1 MVRFKEQTY
10 VKVWANNPRM
20 KIDAVILAVILAVA
34 LPHAA
39 LAAGGPDP
47 CGPAPDGAPG
57 QAARVQSWTPAQLGA
72 GWVPPACS
80 GWATPGFRSL
90 VAVTG
95 ALQLTGG
102 TAAVLARLGG
112 VSGTVGV
119 RYWSVSK
126 KAWEPLITAA
136 QATGPGGQPRTDFSP
151 AEMVPGAVL
160 SYSQTDTGS
169 GTVQYRMQVREA
181 GPNRV
186 VLMTEN
192 ATTIRAVLV
201 PLFSAGELQTLTVVS
216 RTGRDVWAYSSLTR
230 TGPGASRLTDGHEA
244 SAINRAVAMFRH
256 VAGVPTDQ
264 EPPAAR

>member
-1 MVRFKEQTY
+1 M
-10 VKVWANNPRM
+10 
-20 KIDAVILAVILAVA
+20 
-34 LPHAA
+34 
-39 LAAGGPDP
+39 
-47 CGPAPDGAPG
+47 
-57 QAARVQSWTPAQLGA
+57 
-72 GWVPPACS
+72 
-80 GWATPGFRSL
+80 
-90 VAVTG
+90 AVTG
-95 ALQLTGG
+95 AFRLPGG
-102 TAAVLARLGG
+102 TAAVLARLGA

-136 QATGPGGQPRTDFSP
+136 HATGPGGQPRGDFSP
-151 AEMVPGAVL
+151 AEMAPGAVL
-160 SYSQTDTGS
+160 TYSQTDTGS
-169 GTVQYRMQVREA
+169 GTVQYRTQIREA

-186 VLMTEN
+186 VLTTEN

-201 PLFSAGELQTLTVVS
+201 PLFSAGELQTLTVIS
-216 RTGRDVWAYSSLTR
+216 RTGGDVWAYSSLTR

>member
-1 MVRFKEQTY
+1 MKRLKEQTY
-10 VKVWANNPRM
+10 VKVWADSHRM
-20 KIDAVILAVILAVA
+20 KIVAVVLAIA

-39 LAAGGPDP
+39 LAASGPDP
-47 CGPAPDGAPG
+47 CGPAPDGTPG
-57 QAARVQSWTPAQLGA
+57 QAARVQSWVPAQLG
-72 GWVPPACS
+72 GSWVPPACS
-80 GWATPGFRSL
+80 GWTTPGFRSL

-95 ALQLTGG
+95 AFRLPGG

-112 VSGTVGV
+112 ASSTVGV

-136 QATGPGGQPRTDFSP
+136 HAAGPGGQPRADFGP
-151 AEMVPGAVL
+151 AEMVPGAIL

-169 GTVQYRMQVREA
+169 GTVQYRIQVREA

-186 VLMTEN
+186 VLTTEN

-201 PLFSAGELQTLTVVS
+201 PLFSAGELQTLTVIS
-216 RTGRDVWAYSSLTR
+216 RTGGDGWAYSSLTR

-264 EPPAAR
+264 EPPAVR